1 VLREENVENS
11 IIEEQMDVAFFQIR
25 ELQAKRQKQVRTKS
39 SGLHPRR
46 QHADDDSA
54 LDDAGG
60 SVGENANIENLSTH
74 NTNDFQF
81 VEPMPVLLVKRSQE
95 NDPNLDKTESS
106 FPIAAAS
113 QTARTPVRS
122 QEKPSTECDG
132 PMKLKTF
139 EIPRTPDHP
148 VVKSDKDARQ
158 PDNDFVPDVT
168 QQLSKENVEPA
179 VGSPAAKAEGQLFR
193 TPHVA
198 PCNLDLSPIP
208 VSKIAR
214 LHLEPKDELVE
225 PASSTPDPQVEVV
238 NCIAPEMMQKASTP
252 FEPAE
257 AAGAANQV
265 SSPNPPA
272 VLNFQAA
279 DPPPKNTSEV
289 RLDSTE
295 KKVIAQKLKRRSGLA
310 KGLMMKV
317 ELLKVDDESRKI
329 ISEELLPRTPFV
341 RQTENH
347 DDSSEL
353 LIGHFSK
360 LCDDVT
366 QKSFNET
373 SLPAKSTCPEESAVS
388 ANDVSNVAQ
397 GEIET
402 VEVEKK
408 KKKTELNDKVQL
420 KKSKTNSK
428 KSETTTQEAACVTV
442 PKRVA
447 TKTKV
452 SNEPI
457 LEETEK
463 SGQVDEVNITRPKRA
478 AAMKVQTDTS
488 TNGTRTQKVPTRK
501 TQKTNDATLP
511 ELVEEV
517 KEKVIDVQDKRS
529 LGAIPKRRA
538 PQQTSKTKSTEA
550 GPNSV
555 NADTVPSEPPK
566 RANKRYTLK
575 KTTGNDASGRAQQ
588 ISDVIEPVKESQPP
602 KAEKLTSKS
611 KAGTKSETAAKSET
625 VAKSETAPNSVA
637 VTKSNRLK
645 KVGGV
650 AEKKI
655 EIGNPDPINQ
665 TADEENSRKTRRG
678 KSATDVRSEESVL
691 SKSSEAK
698 VAEEKKKPP
707 PPKKDAA
714 SKKDDLPKKQ
724 PAKRTS
730 IATAQCGSPTKQPR
744 TSSVAA
750 NPVETITVKSK
761 RCAGRGTKPLGQ
773 NETVREELE
782 AFVSF

>member
-1 VLREENVENS
+1 VFFIV
-11 IIEEQMDVAFFQIR
+11 FFQIR
-25 ELQAKRQKQVRTKS
+25 ELQAKRQKQFRTKS

-46 QHADDDSA
+46 QHAGDDSA
-54 LDDAGG
+54 MDDASG
-60 SVGENANIENLSTH
+60 SVADIENLSTH

-81 VEPMPVLLVKRSQE
+81 VEPRPVLLVKRPQE

-106 FPIAAAS
+106 FPIAATS
-113 QTARTPVRS
+113 QTARTPGRS

-214 LHLEPKDELVE
+214 LHLEPKDEQVE

-238 NCIAPEMMQKASTP
+238 NCIAPEMTQKASTP

-257 AAGAANQV
+257 AAAAANLV

-289 RLDSTE
+289 RLDSTG
-295 KKVIAQKLKRRSGLA
+295 KKVLTQKLKRRSGLA

-366 QKSFNET
+366 QKSFNEA
-373 SLPAKSTCPEESAVS
+373 SLLTRSTCPEEAAAS
-388 ANDVSNVAQ
+388 ANDVSNGAQ
-397 GEIET
+397 GEISGCST

-420 KKSKTNSK
+420 KKSKNNSK
-428 KSETTTQEAACVTV
+428 KSETTTQEAANVAG

-447 TKTKV
+447 AKTKV

-457 LEETEK
+457 PEETEK

-478 AAMKVQTDTS
+478 AAMKVQTDAS
-488 TNGTRTQKVPTRK
+488 TNGTRTHKVPTRK
-501 TQKTNDATLP
+501 TQKTNEATLP
-511 ELVEEV
+511 EVVEEV
-517 KEKVIDVQDKRS
+517 KEKVIDAQDKRS

-588 ISDVIEPVKESQPP
+588 TFDVIEPVKESQPP

-611 KAGTKSETAAKSET
+611 KAGTKSETATKPET
-625 VAKSETAPNSVA
+625 VAKSEA

-645 KVGGV
+645 KIGGV

-655 EIGNPDPINQ
+655 EIGNPDPINK

-678 KSATDVRSEESVL
+678 QSVTDVRPEESVL

-698 VAEEKKKPP
+698 NAEEKKKPP

-714 SKKDDLPKKQ
+714 SKKDDLPKK
-724 PAKRTS
+724 PPSKRTS

-750 NPVETITVKSK
+750 NPVEKITVKSK

-782 AFVSF
+782 AFVSFLTFIIVHPIVRFMLDNHYPA